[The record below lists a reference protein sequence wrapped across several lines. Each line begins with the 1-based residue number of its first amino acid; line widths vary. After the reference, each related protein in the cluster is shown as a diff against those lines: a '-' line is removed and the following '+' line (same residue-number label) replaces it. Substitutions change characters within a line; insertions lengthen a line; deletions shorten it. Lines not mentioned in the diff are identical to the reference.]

1 MAQDRH
7 MAIRRMVL
15 ESEMATVSLARDLA
29 ARAVAGD
36 AFLLSGPLGAGKSTL
51 ARAFIR
57 ARADDAG
64 LEVPSP
70 SFTLVQ
76 IYDLAPP
83 VAHFDLW
90 RLGGPDDVEE
100 LGLEAA
106 LAGIVLIEWP
116 DRLGLFAPADAVRIA
131 LAWGDGERRDIT
143 IEGPERL
150 IG

>member
-1 MAQDRH
+1 
-7 MAIRRMVL
+7 MAIREMVL
-15 ESEMATVSLARDLA
+15 ESEAETVALARGLA

-57 ARADDAG
+57 ARAGDAA

-76 IYDLAPP
+76 VYELEPP

-90 RLGGPDDVEE
+90 RLAGETDVEE
-100 LGLEAA
+100 LGFEAA
-106 LAGIVLIEWP
+106 LAGIVLVEWP
-116 DRLGLFAPADAVRIA
+116 ERLGGLVPAEAVRIGLEWA
-131 LAWGDGERRDIT
+131 EGERRVVR
-143 IEGPERL
+143 IEGPARVVS
-150 IG
+150 